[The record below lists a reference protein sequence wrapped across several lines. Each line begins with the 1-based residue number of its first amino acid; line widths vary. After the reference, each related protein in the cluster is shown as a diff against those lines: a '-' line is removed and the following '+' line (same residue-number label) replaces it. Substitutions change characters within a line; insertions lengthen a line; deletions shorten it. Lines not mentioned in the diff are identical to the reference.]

1 MRFSELDGASV
12 GVWGAGREISS
23 FADQL
28 ARRLP
33 SARIAVAAFDAP
45 PAPDV
50 RNTLRAPDA
59 RILLADA
66 DSGAGDGADGR
77 ADAGAAA
84 RDALVAALS
93 GCDVVV
99 RSPGVSIYRR
109 ELQAL
114 RAAGTPVTTATSL
127 WLAEHGGAGV
137 IGVTG
142 TKGKSTTAALAFH
155 LARSAGR
162 TALLA
167 GNIGVPALDLLD
179 DEPAEVTVL
188 ELSSYHTADLEIG
201 PEVAVV
207 TNLYREHAD
216 WHGSEQAYR
225 ADKLRVLGLPGV
237 RVAVLSARD
246 ERLAELAP
254 DVETIRYGQPGGWD
268 ALAAGVALGG
278 GVALAGRGA
287 LAGRDALAG
296 GVALRGELVAAADE
310 LPLRGEHNVLNL
322 CAALAALE
330 ALGVAPAPLPGALD
344 GFQPLPHRLEPVAER
359 DGVAWVN
366 DSISTTPESTIAAL
380 ASFPGRE
387 LILIGGGQDR
397 GQDYTQLA
405 DVLAH
410 ADATVIGV
418 PSTGGR
424 LLAAARAAGVRP
436 ARAIAAED
444 MREAVEIARAL
455 ARSGTTV
462 LLSPAAPSYDNYR
475 DFEQRGER
483 FRALAVSC

>member
-33 SARIAVAAFDAP
+33 SARIAAAAFDAP
-45 PAPDV
+45 PPADV
-50 RNTLRAPDA
+50 RDTLRAPDA
-59 RILLADA
+59 RILIAR
-66 DSGAGDGADGR
+66 GAGDVDE
-77 ADAGAAA
+77 
-84 RDALVAALS
+84 LVATLS

-99 RSPGVSIYRR
+99 RSPGVSIYRP

-162 TALLA
+162 TARLA

-179 DEPAEVTVL
+179 GERAEVTVL
-188 ELSSYHTADLEIG
+188 ELSSYHTADLQTG
-201 PEVAVV
+201 PEVALV
-207 TNLYREHAD
+207 TSLYREHTD
-216 WHGSEQAYR
+216 WHGSELAYR
-225 ADKLRVLGLPGV
+225 SDKLRLLGLPGV

-246 ERLAELAP
+246 EVLADLVL
-254 DVETIRYGQPGGWD
+254 DVDTLRYGEPAGWD
-268 ALAAGVALGG
+268 QVEGGIALK
-278 GVALAGRGA
+278 GR
-287 LAGRDALAG
+287 
-296 GVALRGELVAAADE
+296 LVAAAEE

-322 CAALAALE
+322 CAALTALE
-330 ALGVAPAPLPGALD
+330 ALGVAPAPLPGALA
-344 GFQPLPHRLEPVAER
+344 GFHALPHRLETVAER
-359 DGVAWVN
+359 GGVVWVN

-387 LILIGGGQDR
+387 LILIAGGQDR
-397 GQDYTQLA
+397 GQDYAQLA
-405 DVLAH
+405 RVLAES
-410 ADATVIGV
+410 AATVIGV

-424 LLAAARAAGVRP
+424 LLAAAREAGVPP
-436 ARAIAAED
+436 ARAIEGADIE
-444 MREAVEIARAL
+444 EAVARAR
-455 ARSGTTV
+455 AVGAPGAV
-462 LLSPAAPSYDNYR
+462 ILLSPAAPSYDHYR
-475 DFEQRGER
+475 DFEERGER
-483 FRALAVSC
+483 FRALANRS